1 MSGLQVLAILAILG
15 SIIGFGV
22 AGVFWLMPSR
32 RPRAKYVQG
41 ASVAALIIGIIGFN
55 VAGSKHASDAGFRSM
70 DDQKAAAAEGI
81 TEGAQ
86 WYQLLDA
93 RKAESERQ
101 AQEKA
106 AADRAACRADFTCWG
121 RENADLATRHCKRA
135 IEQQARYA
143 HDWTDTWTEPA
154 FIRFAWADEAA
165 GVMTYF
171 GDRLKLQNGFG
182 AWVNVSYACDYDTEK
197 SVALKALIIEP

>member
-1 MSGLQVLAILAILG
+1 MSGFQVLAILAILG

-32 RPRAKYVQG
+32 RPRAKYIQG
-41 ASVAALIIGIIGFN
+41 GSVAILIIGIIGFN
-55 VAGSKHASDAGFRSM
+55 VAGSKHASDAGFRSV
-70 DDQKAAAAEGI
+70 DDQKAAAAEGV
-81 TEGAQ
+81 TEGGQ
-86 WYQLLDA
+86 WYELVEA

-101 AQEKA
+101 KAEKA
-106 AADRAACRADFTCWG
+106 AADRATCRADFTCWG
-121 RENADLATRHCKRA
+121 RDRRIDAEVRCRRA

-143 HDWTDTWTEPA
+143 HEWTDGFADPM
-154 FIRFAWADEAA
+154 FSRFAWHDEVA

-182 AWVNVSYACDYDTEK
+182 AWVNVGYACDYDTGQD
-197 SVALKALIIEP
+197 VALKALIIEP